1 MARKGADAAVLP
13 CADRGDIDLINDNI
27 SKTKGITEDQEG
39 RYRLQIVIF

>member
-27 SKTKGITEDQEG
+27 SKTKGVTEDQEG
-39 RYRLQIVIF
+39 SLQIVIF

>member
-39 RYRLQIVIF
+39 NLQIVIF